1 MSFNGHF
8 LMVAV
13 PLDKEDKESARQ
25 SIRSINNLVDEMRG
39 NLAIQCYQAKI
50 NGIYHVLVPDVSEHH
65 KAILNDLGYDVM
77 SLKYSR
83 QQRKR
88 MNFKPLR
95 INNNGRYRK
104 IL

>member
-8 LMVAV
+8 LLVV
-13 PLDKEDKESARQ
+13 TEIDKEDKKFAKQ
-25 SIRSINNLVDEMRG
+25 SINALNALVDQMRG
-39 NLAIQCYQAKI
+39 NLAIQCYQAKVG
-50 NGIYHVLVPDVSEHH
+50 NSYHVLVPDVSEHH
-65 KAILNDLGYDVM
+65 RAILEDLGYIVEKK
-77 SLKYSR
+77 KYSR

-88 MNFKPLR
+88 MNYKPLR